1 MCDDLGFIFP
11 EDDSWIDALILAFA
25 ISAVLIPVGVI
36 TIFVLNI
43 KKQRTKAM
51 FAGFGTAVV
60 CFIIALIFKLFFVG
74 MSGVGFLIYAAT
86 VNSHGCAKDDNSDKV
101 QETSESVVK
110 ENNNSYKLE
119 DKNDDWDFL

>member
-1 MCDDLGFIFP
+1 MFIFL

-101 QETSESVVK
+101 QETSES
-110 ENNNSYKLE
+110 ENSTNENK
-119 DKNDDWDFL
+119 

>member
-1 MCDDLGFIFP
+1 MFIFP
-11 EDDSWIDALILAFA
+11 KDDYWIAALILAFE
-25 ISAVLIPVGVI
+25 ISVVLIPVGVI

-51 FAGFGTAVV
+51 LAGFVTAVV
-60 CFIIALIFKLFFVG
+60 CFIIALMFKLFFVG

-86 VNSHGCAKDDNSDKV
+86 VNSHGCAKDDNSDKA
-101 QETSESVVK
+101 QETSESVIE
-110 ENNNSYKLE
+110 ENDNSYKLE

>member
-86 VNSHGCAKDDNSDKV
+86 VNS
-101 QETSESVVK
+101 TSESVVEEK
-110 ENNNSYKLE
+110 NNSYKLE

>member
-1 MCDDLGFIFP
+1 MFIFP
-11 EDDSWIDALILAFA
+11 KDDYWIAALILAFE
-25 ISAVLIPVGVI
+25 ISVVLIPVGVI

-51 FAGFGTAVV
+51 LAGFVTAVV
-60 CFIIALIFKLFFVG
+60 CFIIALMFKLFFVG

-101 QETSESVVK
+101 QETSESVVE
-110 ENNNSYKLE
+110 ENDNSYKLE

>member
-1 MCDDLGFIFP
+1 MFIFP
-11 EDDSWIDALILAFA
+11 KDDYWIAALILAFE
-25 ISAVLIPVGVI
+25 ISVVLIPVGVI

-51 FAGFGTAVV
+51 LAGFVTAVV

-74 MSGVGFLIYAAT
+74 MSGVGFLIYAAA

-101 QETSESVVK
+101 QETSESVVE
-110 ENNNSYKLE
+110 ENDNSYKLE